1 MPILKPF
8 FWGLAA
14 AALAYMLT
22 PRVKKV
28 ARPLLVKGVSGAI
41 GLAEKGKETVEE
53 FRDRRGEKAR
63 ETALGTDSSYDNALE
78 QMRQERNHALNEIKE
93 LKNVISQLQNEIN
106 EIKQKNE
113 E

>member
-8 FWGLAA
+8 FWGLGAA
-14 AALAYMLT
+14 VLAYMVT

-53 FRDRRGEKAR
+53 FRDRRREKAR